1 MKHLNN
7 CSYIINKKIEVEN
20 MPDTVAE
27 DKRNE
32 KEFELEGLNCSNCA
46 LKIEDQVKK
55 IEGMEKVELNFATST
70 LKVAAEESRLQKI
83 KEELQQI
90 SDRIEPGV
98 KVKDKGKSK
107 NQKVEAESSLRSY
120 LWQKRNI
127 FIGTL
132 FFILALSFAHLDTFT
147 ETIFSSVALPAYI
160 AAYFLIGYPV
170 LKAALLNIGRG
181 QIFDENFLMVIATLG
196 AFGIQ
201 EYPEAVAVMLF
212 YMIGELF
219 QERAVNNSRRSIKDL
234 MDIQAEYANLIKDDE
249 IIKVGPDRLKIGDLI
264 AVKAGEKIPVDGEIV
279 SGETALETSAL
290 TGESLPKDVAEG
302 DQVLSG
308 MINLNKLITVKVTKE
323 YKDSTVKKI
332 LELVENASSK
342 KAPTEQFISKFAR
355 YYTPFVVLTAVLVA
369 TLPPLFTGAAF
380 SQWFYRALIFL
391 VVSCPCALVVSIPL
405 GFFGGIGLASK
416 NGILVKGGN
425 YLEALN
431 ELDTIV
437 FDKTGTLTKGDFKVT
452 EVNIHSQYN
461 REEILKIAAEVEQFS
476 NHPIAKSIVEAA
488 ADYKIH
494 SADTDYQE
502 ISGAGIK
509 AILNNNQ
516 ILAGN
521 ERLMQKNKI
530 DYKKAKSTGTV
541 VYLAQNGK
549 FLASIIISDQLKEDA
564 VTAVSSL
571 KDLGIKNLTM
581 LTGDNNLSAAEVASK
596 LGLDNYYAELLPDQK
611 VEKVEEL
618 LQISKKLAFVG
629 DGINDAPVLA
639 RSDLGIAMGGLG
651 SDAAIEAADV
661 VLMTDEPSKIVTA
674 LKIAAKTKTL
684 VWQNIILALSIKAVV
699 MILSIFGMAS
709 MWAAVFADV
718 GVALMA
724 VFNVMRILKRDNI

>member
-1 MKHLNN
+1 MQN
-7 CSYIINKKIEVEN
+7 
-20 MPDTVAE
+20 TAE
-27 DKRNE
+27 TDKQKNQ

-55 IEGMEKVELNFATST
+55 LEGMEDVELNFATST

-83 KEELQQI
+83 QKELQQI

-98 KVKDKGKSK
+98 KVKDKGAAKSK
-107 NQKVEAESSLRSY
+107 KNKEQSSLKAY

-127 FIGTL
+127 FIGAL
-132 FFILALSFAHLDTFT
+132 FFIFALSFAHLN
-147 ETIFSSVALPAYI
+147 IFADSFFSNLALASYI
-160 AAYFLIGYPV
+160 TAYFLIGYPV
-170 LKAALLNIGRG
+170 LKAAVLNIGRG
-181 QIFDENFLMVIATLG
+181 QIFDENFLMVIATIG

-212 YMIGELF
+212 YMVGELF
-219 QERAVNNSRRSIKDL
+219 QERAVNNSRSSIKDL
-234 MDIQAEYANLIKDDE
+234 MDIQAEYANLIKDDQ
-249 IIKVGPDRLKIGDLI
+249 IIRVDPEKLEVGSLI
-264 AVKAGEKIPVDGEIV
+264 AVKAGEKIPVDGKIV

-290 TGESLPKDVAEG
+290 TGESLPKDAAEG

-308 MINLNKLITVKVTKE
+308 MINLNKLITVEVTKE

-355 YYTPFVVLTAVLVA
+355 YYTPFVVLTAALVA
-369 TLPPLFTGAAF
+369 VIPPLFTGAAF
-380 SQWFYRALIFL
+380 SQWFYRSLIFL

-431 ELDTIV
+431 ELDSII
-437 FDKTGTLTKGDFKVT
+437 FDKTGTLTEGNFKVT
-452 EVNIHSQYN
+452 DVKIYSDHS
-461 REEILKIAAEVEQFS
+461 REEILAAAAEVEQFS
-476 NHPIAKSIVEAA
+476 NHPIAQSIVEAA
-488 ADYKIH
+488 PDYKKH
-494 SADTDYQE
+494 SAASDYQE

-509 AILNNNQ
+509 AVLDNNQ

-521 ERLMQKNKI
+521 ERLMQKNNI
-530 DYKKAKSTGTV
+530 DFQKNESAGTAI
-541 VYLAQNGK
+541 YLAQNGK
-549 FLASIIISDQLKEDA
+549 FLASIIISDQLKEDS
-564 VTAVSSL
+564 VTAVSEL
-571 KDLGIKNLTM
+571 KKLGIKNLAM
-581 LTGDNNLSAAEVASK
+581 LTGDNQSAAAEIASR

-618 LQISKKLAFVG
+618 LQTSKKLAFVG

-674 LKIAAKTKTL
+674 LNIASETKKL
-684 VWQNIILALSIKAVV
+684 VWQNIIMALSIKAAV
-699 MILSIFGMAS
+699 MILSIFGFAS

-724 VFNVMRILKRDNI
+724 VFNVMRILKTKDI

>member
-1 MKHLNN
+1 MQKTEEKSKN
-7 CSYIINKKIEVEN
+7 S
-20 MPDTVAE
+20 
-27 DKRNE
+27 E

-46 LKIEDQVKK
+46 LKIEDQVKNL
-55 IEGMEKVELNFATST
+55 EGMEDVELNFATST

-83 KEELQQI
+83 REELQQI

-98 KVKDKGKSK
+98 KVKDKGEN
-107 NQKVEAESSLRSY
+107 NQSTAEDSSNLKAY
-120 LWQKRNI
+120 LWQKKNI

-132 FFILALSFAHLDTFT
+132 FFIFALSFSHLNIFT
-147 ETIFSSVALPAYI
+147 GTIYKSLALPAYI
-160 AAYFLIGYPV
+160 TAYFLIGYPV
-170 LKAALLNIGRG
+170 LKAAVLNIGRG

-196 AFGIQ
+196 AFGIR

-212 YMIGELF
+212 YMVGDLF

-234 MDIQAEYANLIKDDE
+234 MDIQAEYANLVKDEE
-249 IIKVGPDRLKIGDLI
+249 IIKVEPEKLKIGDLI

-290 TGESLPKDVAEG
+290 TGESMPKDVAEG

-355 YYTPFVVLTAVLVA
+355 YYTPFVVLTAFLVA

-380 SQWFYRALIFL
+380 SQWFYRSLIFL

-431 ELDTIV
+431 ELDSIV
-437 FDKTGTLTKGDFKVT
+437 FDKTGTLTEGDFKVT
-452 EVNIHSQYN
+452 EVQIFSDHS
-461 REEILKIAAEVEQFS
+461 RDEILKIAAEVEQFS
-476 NHPIAKSIVEAA
+476 NHPIAQSIVEAA
-488 ADYKIH
+488 ADYTKY
-494 SADTDYQE
+494 SAAAEYQE

-509 AILNNNQ
+509 ARLNNNQ

-521 ERLMQKNKI
+521 ERLMQKNNI
-530 DYKKAKSTGTV
+530 DYLKAESTGTV
-541 VYLAQNGK
+541 VYLAQNGE
-549 FLASIIISDQLKEDA
+549 FLASIIIADRPKEDA
-564 VTAVSSL
+564 KGAISRL
-571 KDLGIKNLTM
+571 KELGINNLSM
-581 LTGDNNLSAAEVASK
+581 LTGDNSQTAAEVASN

-618 LQISKKLAFVG
+618 LKSSKKLAFVG

-674 LKIAAKTKTL
+674 LKIAAKTKKL
-684 VWQNIILALSIKAVV
+684 VWQNIVMALSIKAAV
-699 MILSIFGMAS
+699 MILSIFGLAS

-724 VFNVMRILKRDNI
+724 VFNVMRILKTEKI

>member
-1 MKHLNN
+1 MQQTADK
-7 CSYIINKKIEVEN
+7 NKKS
-20 MPDTVAE
+20 
-27 DKRNE
+27 E

-46 LKIEDQVKK
+46 LKIEDQIKNL
-55 IEGMEKVELNFATST
+55 EGMEDVELNFATST
-70 LKVAAEESRLQKI
+70 LKVAAEESRLEKI
-83 KEELQQI
+83 REELQQI

-98 KVKDKGKSK
+98 KVKNKGEDRDQVNSG
-107 NQKVEAESSLRSY
+107 SSLKEY
-120 LWQKRNI
+120 LWQKKNI
-127 FIGTL
+127 FIGSI
-132 FFILALSFAHLDTFT
+132 FFIAALSFAHLNLFAG
-147 ETIFSSVALPAYI
+147 TIFNSLALPAYI
-160 AAYFLIGYPV
+160 TAYFLIGYPV
-170 LKAALLNIGRG
+170 LKSAVLNIGQG
-181 QIFDENFLMVIATLG
+181 QIFDENFLMVIATIG
-196 AFGIQ
+196 AFGIR

-212 YMIGELF
+212 YMVGELF

-234 MDIQAEYANLIKDDE
+234 MDIQPEYANLIKDDE
-249 IIKVGPDRLKIGDLI
+249 IIKVEPESLSVGNLI
-264 AVKAGEKIPVDGEIV
+264 AVKPGEKIPVDGEIV

-290 TGESLPKDVAEG
+290 TGESLPKDAAEG

-355 YYTPFVVLTAVLVA
+355 YYT
-369 TLPPLFTGAAF
+369 
-380 SQWFYRALIFL
+380 
-391 VVSCPCALVVSIPL
+391 SCPCALVVSIPL

-437 FDKTGTLTKGDFKVT
+437 FDKTGTLTEGDFKVT
-452 EVNIHSQYN
+452 EVNIYSQHSRDQ
-461 REEILKIAAEVEQFS
+461 ILKLAAEVEQFS

-488 ADYKIH
+488 SDFKKH
-494 SADTDYQE
+494 SAAADYQE

-509 AILNNNQ
+509 AELNNNL

-521 ERLMQKNKI
+521 ERLMQKNNI
-530 DYKKAKSTGTV
+530 EFKKAESSGTA
-541 VYLAQNGK
+541 VYLAQNGQ
-549 FLASIIISDQLKEDA
+549 FLASIIISDQLKPDSES
-564 VTAVSSL
+564 AVSGL
-571 KDLGIKNLTM
+571 KKLGIKNLAM
-581 LTGDNNLSAAEVASK
+581 LTGDNQLAAADIAAS

-618 LQISKKLAFVG
+618 LQSSKKLAFVG

-661 VLMTDEPSKIVTA
+661 VLMTDEPAKIVSA
-674 LKIAAKTKTL
+674 LKIAAKTKKL
-684 VWQNIILALSIKAVV
+684 VWQNIIMALSIKAAV
-699 MILSIFGMAS
+699 MILSIFGLAS

-724 VFNVMRILKRDNI
+724 VFNVMRILKTEEI

>member
-1 MKHLNN
+1 MQNTVEM
-7 CSYIINKKIEVEN
+7 NK
-20 MPDTVAE
+20 
-27 DKRNE
+27 DKNE

-46 LKIEDQVKK
+46 MKIEDQVKK
-55 IEGMEKVELNFATST
+55 LDGMDKVELNFATST
-70 LKVAAEESRLQKI
+70 LKVAAADARLEKI
-83 KEELQQI
+83 QEELQKI

-98 KVKDKGKSK
+98 KVRDKSEPKT
-107 NQKVEAESSLRSY
+107 EAQAEESSLKSY
-120 LWQKRNI
+120 LWEKKNI
-127 FIGTL
+127 FIGIL
-132 FFILALSFAHLDTFT
+132 FFIFALSFSHLNILSSTF
-147 ETIFSSVALPAYI
+147 FGSLALPAYI
-160 AAYFLIGYPV
+160 TAYLLIGYPI
-170 LKAALLNIGRG
+170 LKAAVFNIGQG
-181 QIFDENFLMVIATLG
+181 QIFDENFLMVIATIG

-212 YMIGELF
+212 YMVGELF

-234 MDIQAEYANLIKDDE
+234 MDIKAEFANLIKDEE
-249 IIKVGPDRLKIGDLI
+249 ILEVKPENLNIGDLI
-264 AVKAGEKIPVDGEIV
+264 AVKAGEKIPIDGEVV

-290 TGESLPKDVAEG
+290 TGESIPKDVREG

-308 MINLNKLITVKVTKE
+308 MINLNKLITVRVTKE

-355 YYTPFVVLTAVLVA
+355 YYTPFVVFTALLVA
-369 TLPPLFTGAAF
+369 VLPPLLTGASF
-380 SQWFYRALIFL
+380 NQWFYRSLIFL

-437 FDKTGTLTKGDFKVT
+437 FDKTGTITEGDFKVT
-452 EVNIHSQYN
+452 EVNIESDHSRQ
-461 REEILKIAAEVEQFS
+461 EILKIAAEVEQFS
-476 NHPIAKSIVEAA
+476 NHPIAQSIAAA
-488 ADYKIH
+488 ADDYQKH
-494 SADTDYQE
+494 SADSDYQE
-502 ISGAGIK
+502 VSGAGIE
-509 AILNNNQ
+509 AVLDNNR

-521 ERLMQKNKI
+521 ERLMQKNNI
-530 DYKKAKSTGTV
+530 NFKKVKSTGTA
-541 VYLAQNGK
+541 VYLAKNGE
-549 FLASIIISDQLKEDA
+549 FLASIVISDQIKTDA
-564 VTAVSSL
+564 KSAFAELRT
-571 KDLGIKNLTM
+571 LGISNLTM
-581 LTGDNNLSAAEVASK
+581 LTGDNKATAAEVASK
-596 LGLDNYYAELLPDQK
+596 LGLDNFYAELLPDQK
-611 VEKVEEL
+611 VAKIEEL
-618 LQISKKLAFVG
+618 LKKSKKLAFVG

-674 LKIAAKTKTL
+674 LNIAAKTKQL
-684 VWQNIILALSIKAVV
+684 VWQNIVMALSIKAAV
-699 MILSIFGMAS
+699 MILSIFGLAS

-724 VFNVMRILKRDNI
+724 VFNVMRILKTKDI

>member
-1 MKHLNN
+1 M
-7 CSYIINKKIEVEN
+7 
-20 MPDTVAE
+20 E
-27 DKRNE
+27 D
-32 KEFELEGLNCSNCA
+32 
-46 LKIEDQVKK
+46 
-55 IEGMEKVELNFATST
+55 VELNFATST
-70 LKVAAEESRLQKI
+70 LKVAAEESRLEKI
-83 KEELQQI
+83 REELQQI

-98 KVKDKGKSK
+98 KVKNKGEDRDQVNSG
-107 NQKVEAESSLRSY
+107 SSLKEY
-120 LWQKRNI
+120 LWQKKNI
-127 FIGTL
+127 FIGSI
-132 FFILALSFAHLDTFT
+132 FFIAALSFAHLNLFAG
-147 ETIFSSVALPAYI
+147 TIFNSLALPAYI
-160 AAYFLIGYPV
+160 TAYFLIGYPV
-170 LKAALLNIGRG
+170 LKSAVLNIGQG
-181 QIFDENFLMVIATLG
+181 QIFDENFLMVIATIG
-196 AFGIQ
+196 AFGIR

-212 YMIGELF
+212 YMVGELF

-234 MDIQAEYANLIKDDE
+234 MDIQPEYANLIKDDE
-249 IIKVGPDRLKIGDLI
+249 IIKVEPESLSVGNLI
-264 AVKAGEKIPVDGEIV
+264 AVKPGEKIPVDGEIV

-290 TGESLPKDVAEG
+290 TGESLPKDAAEG

-355 YYTPFVVLTAVLVA
+355 YYTPFVVLTAALVA
-369 TLPPLFTGAAF
+369 VLPPLFTGAAF

-437 FDKTGTLTKGDFKVT
+437 FDKTGTLTEGDFKVT
-452 EVNIHSQYN
+452 EVNIYSQHSRDQ
-461 REEILKIAAEVEQFS
+461 ILKLAAEVEQFS

-488 ADYKIH
+488 SDFKKH
-494 SADTDYQE
+494 SAAADYQE

-509 AILNNNQ
+509 AELNNNL

-521 ERLMQKNKI
+521 ERLMQKNNI
-530 DYKKAKSTGTV
+530 EFKKAESSGTA
-541 VYLAQNGK
+541 VYLAQNGQ
-549 FLASIIISDQLKEDA
+549 FLASIIISDQLKPDSES
-564 VTAVSSL
+564 AVSGL
-571 KDLGIKNLTM
+571 KKLGIKNLAM
-581 LTGDNNLSAAEVASK
+581 LTGDNQLAAADIAAS

-618 LQISKKLAFVG
+618 LQSSKKLAFVG

-661 VLMTDEPSKIVTA
+661 VLMTDEPAKIVSA
-674 LKIAAKTKTL
+674 LKIAAKTKKL
-684 VWQNIILALSIKAVV
+684 VWQNIIMALSIKAAV
-699 MILSIFGMAS
+699 MILSIFGLAS

-724 VFNVMRILKRDNI
+724 VFNVMRILKTEEI

>member
-1 MKHLNN
+1 MQQTADK
-7 CSYIINKKIEVEN
+7 NKKS
-20 MPDTVAE
+20 
-27 DKRNE
+27 E

-46 LKIEDQVKK
+46 LKIEDQIKNL
-55 IEGMEKVELNFATST
+55 EGMEDVELNFATST
-70 LKVAAEESRLQKI
+70 LKVAAEESRLEKI
-83 KEELQQI
+83 REELQQI

-98 KVKDKGKSK
+98 KVKNKGEDRDQVNSG
-107 NQKVEAESSLRSY
+107 SSLKEY
-120 LWQKRNI
+120 LWQKKNI
-127 FIGTL
+127 FIGSI
-132 FFILALSFAHLDTFT
+132 FFIAALSFAHLNLFAG
-147 ETIFSSVALPAYI
+147 TIFNSLALPAYI
-160 AAYFLIGYPV
+160 TAYFLIGYPV
-170 LKAALLNIGRG
+170 LKSAVLNIGQG
-181 QIFDENFLMVIATLG
+181 QIFDENFLMVIATIG
-196 AFGIQ
+196 AFGIR

-212 YMIGELF
+212 YMVGELF

-234 MDIQAEYANLIKDDE
+234 MDIQPEYANLIKDDE
-249 IIKVGPDRLKIGDLI
+249 IIKVEPESLSVGNLI
-264 AVKAGEKIPVDGEIV
+264 AVKPGEKIPVDGEIV

-290 TGESLPKDVAEG
+290 TGESLPKDAAEG

-355 YYTPFVVLTAVLVA
+355 YYTPFVVLTAALVA
-369 TLPPLFTGAAF
+369 VLPPLFTGAAF

-437 FDKTGTLTKGDFKVT
+437 FDKTGTLTEGDFKVT
-452 EVNIHSQYN
+452 EVNIYSQHSRDQ
-461 REEILKIAAEVEQFS
+461 ILKLAAEVEQFS

-488 ADYKIH
+488 SDFKKH
-494 SADTDYQE
+494 SAAADYQE

-509 AILNNNQ
+509 AELNNNL

-521 ERLMQKNKI
+521 ERLMQKNNI
-530 DYKKAKSTGTV
+530 EFKKAESSGTA
-541 VYLAQNGK
+541 VYLAQNGQ
-549 FLASIIISDQLKEDA
+549 FLASIIISDQLKQDSES
-564 VTAVSSL
+564 AVSGL
-571 KDLGIKNLTM
+571 KKLGIKNLAM
-581 LTGDNNLSAAEVASK
+581 LTGDNQLAAADIAAS

-618 LQISKKLAFVG
+618 LQSSKKLAFVG

-661 VLMTDEPSKIVTA
+661 VLMTDEPAKIVSA
-674 LKIAAKTKTL
+674 LKIAAKTKKL
-684 VWQNIILALSIKAVV
+684 VWQNIIMALSIKAAV
-699 MILSIFGMAS
+699 MILSIFGLAS

-724 VFNVMRILKRDNI
+724 VFNVMRILKTEEI

>member
-1 MKHLNN
+1 MQNT
-7 CSYIINKKIEVEN
+7 IEKKQ
-20 MPDTVAE
+20 
-27 DKRNE
+27 KNE
-32 KEFELEGLNCSNCA
+32 KKFELEGLSCSNCA

-55 IEGMEKVELNFATST
+55 LEGMENVELNFATST
-70 LKVAAEESRLQKI
+70 LKVAAEESRLDKI
-83 KEELQQI
+83 KEELQKI
-90 SDRIEPGV
+90 SDQIEPGV
-98 KVKDKGKSK
+98 KVKDKGE
-107 NQKVEAESSLRSY
+107 NQKNINQDKSSLNAY
-120 LWQKRNI
+120 LWEKKNI

-132 FFILALSFAHLDTFT
+132 FFVFALSFSHLNV
-147 ETIFSSVALPAYI
+147 FSNTVFNILALPAYI
-160 AAYFLIGYPV
+160 TAYFLIGYPV
-170 LKAALLNIGRG
+170 LKSAFLNIGRG
-181 QIFDENFLMVIATLG
+181 QIFDENFLMVTATIG
-196 AFGIQ
+196 AFGIR

-212 YMIGELF
+212 YMVGELF

-234 MDIQAEYANLIKDDE
+234 MDIQAEYANLVKDEE
-249 IIKVGPDRLKIGDLI
+249 IIKVDPDQLKVDDLI
-264 AVKAGEKIPVDGEIV
+264 AVKAGEKIPVDGQIV

-290 TGESLPKDVAEG
+290 TGESLPKDVTEG

-323 YKDSTVKKI
+323 YKNSTVKKI

-342 KAPTEQFISKFAR
+342 KAPTEQFITKFAR
-355 YYTPFVVLTAVLVA
+355 YYTPFVVLTAALVA
-369 TLPPLFTGAAF
+369 VLPPLFTGAAF
-380 SQWFYRALIFL
+380 NPWFYRALVFL

-431 ELDTIV
+431 ELDSII
-437 FDKTGTLTKGDFKVT
+437 FDKTGTLTEGDFKVT
-452 EVNIHSQYN
+452 EVNIYSDHS
-461 REEILKIAAEVEQFS
+461 REEILNIAAEAEQFS
-476 NHPIAKSIVEAA
+476 NHPIAQSIVEAA
-488 ADYKIH
+488 GDYKKH
-494 SADTDYQE
+494 SADSDYQE

-509 AILNNNQ
+509 SVFGNNK

-521 ERLMQKNKI
+521 ERLMQKNNI
-530 DYKKAKSTGTV
+530 EFQKAESTGTAI
-541 VYLAQNGK
+541 YLAQNGQ
-549 FLASIIISDQLKEDA
+549 FLASIIISDQLKKDA
-564 VTAVSSL
+564 VDTISSL
-571 KDLGIKNLTM
+571 KNLGIKNLAM
-581 LTGDNNLSAAEVASK
+581 LTGDNNLTAAEVASK

-618 LQISKKLAFVG
+618 LSNSKKLAFVG

-651 SDAAIEAADV
+651 SDAAVETADV

-674 LKIAAKTKTL
+674 LNIAAKTKRL
-684 VWQNIILALSIKAVV
+684 VWQNIIMALSIKAIV
-699 MILSIFGMAS
+699 MISSIFGMAS

-724 VFNVMRILKRDNI
+724 VFNVMRILKTDNI

>member
-1 MKHLNN
+1 MQQTADK
-7 CSYIINKKIEVEN
+7 NKKS
-20 MPDTVAE
+20 
-27 DKRNE
+27 E

-46 LKIEDQVKK
+46 LKIEDQIKNL
-55 IEGMEKVELNFATST
+55 EGMEDVELNFATST
-70 LKVAAEESRLQKI
+70 LKVAAEESRLEKI
-83 KEELQQI
+83 REELQQI

-98 KVKDKGKSK
+98 KVKNKGEDRDQVNSG
-107 NQKVEAESSLRSY
+107 SSLKEY
-120 LWQKRNI
+120 LWQKKNI
-127 FIGTL
+127 FIGSI
-132 FFILALSFAHLDTFT
+132 FFIAALSFAHLNLFAG
-147 ETIFSSVALPAYI
+147 TIFNSLALPAYI
-160 AAYFLIGYPV
+160 TAYFLIGYPV
-170 LKAALLNIGRG
+170 LKSAVLNIGQG
-181 QIFDENFLMVIATLG
+181 QIFDENFLMVIATIG
-196 AFGIQ
+196 AFGIR

-212 YMIGELF
+212 YMVGELF

-234 MDIQAEYANLIKDDE
+234 MDIQPEYANLIKDDE
-249 IIKVGPDRLKIGDLI
+249 IIKVEPESLSVGNLI
-264 AVKAGEKIPVDGEIV
+264 AVKPGEKIPVDGEIV

-290 TGESLPKDVAEG
+290 TGESLPKDAAEG

-355 YYTPFVVLTAVLVA
+355 YYTPFVVLTAALVA
-369 TLPPLFTGAAF
+369 VLPPLFTGAAF

-437 FDKTGTLTKGDFKVT
+437 FDKTGTLTEGDFKVT
-452 EVNIHSQYN
+452 EVNIYSQHSRDQ
-461 REEILKIAAEVEQFS
+461 ILKLAAEVEQFS

-488 ADYKIH
+488 SDFKKH
-494 SADTDYQE
+494 SAAADYQE

-509 AILNNNQ
+509 AELNNNL

-521 ERLMQKNKI
+521 ERLMQKNNI
-530 DYKKAKSTGTV
+530 EFKKAESSGTA
-541 VYLAQNGK
+541 VYLAQNGQ
-549 FLASIIISDQLKEDA
+549 FLASIIISDQLKPDSEF
-564 VTAVSSL
+564 AVSGL
-571 KDLGIKNLTM
+571 KKLGIKNLAM
-581 LTGDNNLSAAEVASK
+581 LTGDNQLAAADISAS

-618 LQISKKLAFVG
+618 LQSSKKLAFVG

-661 VLMTDEPSKIVTA
+661 VLMTDEPAKIVSA
-674 LKIAAKTKTL
+674 LKIAAKTKKL
-684 VWQNIILALSIKAVV
+684 VWQNIIMALSIKAAV
-699 MILSIFGMAS
+699 MILSIFGLAS

-724 VFNVMRILKRDNI
+724 VFNVMRILKTEEI

>member
-1 MKHLNN
+1 MQETAEK
-7 CSYIINKKIEVEN
+7 NKEK
-20 MPDTVAE
+20 
-27 DKRNE
+27 NE

-46 LKIEDQVKK
+46 VKIEDQVKK
-55 IEGMEKVELNFATST
+55 LEGMENVELNFATST
-70 LKVAAEESRLQKI
+70 LKVAAEESRLEKI
-83 KEELQQI
+83 KAELQQI
-90 SDRIEPGV
+90 SERIEPGV
-98 KVKDKGKSK
+98 KVRDKGKKK
-107 NQKVEAESSLRSY
+107 NKESEGSSSLKNY
-120 LWQKRNI
+120 LWQKKNI

-132 FFILALSFAHLDTFT
+132 FFIFALSFSHLNIFANSIFT
-147 ETIFSSVALPAYI
+147 TLSLPAYI

-170 LKAALLNIGRG
+170 LKSAVLNIGRG

-196 AFGIQ
+196 AFGIR

-212 YMIGELF
+212 YMVGELF

-234 MDIQAEYANLIKDDE
+234 MDIQAEYANLIKDQE
-249 IIKVGPDRLKIGDLI
+249 IIKVDPEKLKIGDLI
-264 AVKAGEKIPVDGEIV
+264 AVKAGEKIPVDGEIA

-290 TGESLPKDVAEG
+290 TGESMPKDAAEG

-342 KAPTEQFISKFAR
+342 KAPTEQFISKFAH
-355 YYTPFVVLTAVLVA
+355 YYTPFVVLTATLVA
-369 TLPPLFTGAAF
+369 VLPPLFTGAAF

-431 ELDTIV
+431 ELDTII
-437 FDKTGTLTKGDFKVT
+437 FDKTGTLTEGNFKVT
-452 EVNIHSQYN
+452 EVNIKGSHS
-461 REEILKIAAEVEQFS
+461 REEILKIAAEAEQFS
-476 NHPIAKSIVEAA
+476 NHPIAQSIVEAA
-488 ADYKIH
+488 ADYKTH
-494 SADTDYQE
+494 PADSDYQE

-509 AILNNNQ
+509 AVLDNQ
-516 ILAGN
+516 EILAGN
-521 ERLMQKNKI
+521 ERLMQKNNIDFQKI
-530 DYKKAKSTGTV
+530 ESTGTAI
-541 VYLAQNGK
+541 YLARNGE
-549 FLASIIISDQLKEDA
+549 FLASIIISDQLKNDA
-564 VTAVSSL
+564 AAAVSRL
-571 KDLGIKNLTM
+571 KELGIKNLAM
-581 LTGDNNLSAAEVASK
+581 LTGDNNSTAAEVASK
-596 LGLDNYYAELLPDQK
+596 LGLDNFYAELLPDQK

-618 LQISKKLAFVG
+618 LSTSKKLAFVG

-674 LKIAAKTKTL
+674 LNIAAKTKKL
-684 VWQNIILALSIKAVV
+684 VWQNIFLALSIKAAV
-699 MILSIFGMAS
+699 MVLSIFGMAS

-724 VFNVMRILKRDNI
+724 VFNVMRILKTEDI

>member
-1 MKHLNN
+1 MQDTVE
-7 CSYIINKKIEVEN
+7 SKIE
-20 MPDTVAE
+20 
-27 DKRNE
+27 KNE

-46 LKIEDQVKK
+46 VKIEDQIKK
-55 IEGMEKVELNFATST
+55 LDGMEKVELNFATST
-70 LKVAAEESRLQKI
+70 LKVAAEESRLEKI
-83 KEELQQI
+83 QEELQKI

-98 KVKDKGKSK
+98 RVRDKSEPKTETLSDTD
-107 NQKVEAESSLRSY
+107 SLKSY
-120 LWQKRNI
+120 LWGKKNI

-132 FFILALSFAHLDTFT
+132 FFIAALSFSHLNSFENTV
-147 ETIFSSVALPAYI
+147 FSSLALPAYI
-160 AAYFLIGYPV
+160 TAYFLIGYPV
-170 LKAALLNIGRG
+170 LKSAVFNIGDG
-181 QIFDENFLMVIATLG
+181 QIFDENFLMVIATIG

-212 YMIGELF
+212 YMVGELF

-234 MDIQAEYANLIKDDE
+234 MDIKAESANLIKDE
-249 IIKVGPDRLKIGDLI
+249 KIIEVKPEELNVGDLI
-264 AVKAGEKIPVDGEIV
+264 AVKAGEKIPVDGEVV

-290 TGESLPKDVAEG
+290 TGESLPKDVGEG

-308 MINLNKLITVKVTKE
+308 MINLNKLITVRVTKK
-323 YKDSTVKKI
+323 YNDSTVKKI

-369 TLPPLFTGAAF
+369 VLPPLFTGAAF
-380 SQWFYRALIFL
+380 SQWFYRSLIFL

-437 FDKTGTLTKGDFKVT
+437 FDKTGTITEGDFKVT
-452 EVNIHSQYN
+452 EVNIESDHSRQ
-461 REEILKIAAEVEQFS
+461 EILEMAAEVEQFS
-476 NHPIAKSIVEAA
+476 NHPIAQSIVAA
-488 ADYKIH
+488 ADSYQKH
-494 SADTDYQE
+494 STESDYEE

-509 AILNNNQ
+509 AVLDNNQ

-521 ERLMQKNKI
+521 ERLMQKNNINFQKV
-530 DYKKAKSTGTV
+530 KSTGTA
-541 VYLAQNGK
+541 VYLAKNGE
-549 FLASIIISDQLKEDA
+549 FLASIVISDQLKNDA
-564 VTAVSSL
+564 ESAFAAL
-571 KDLGIKNLTM
+571 KEFGINNLAM
-581 LTGDNNLSAAEVASK
+581 LTGDNKETAAEVAAK
-596 LGLDNYYAELLPDQK
+596 LGLDNFYAELLPDQK
-611 VEKVEEL
+611 VAKVEEL
-618 LQISKKLAFVG
+618 LNSSKKLAFVG

-674 LKIAAKTKTL
+674 LNIAARTKRL
-684 VWQNIILALSIKAVV
+684 VWQNIIMALSIKAAV
-699 MILSIFGMAS
+699 MILSIFGLAS

-724 VFNVMRILKRDNI
+724 VFNVMRILRTKDI

>member
-1 MKHLNN
+1 MQKTA
-7 CSYIINKKIEVEN
+7 K
-20 MPDTVAE
+20 T
-27 DKRNE
+27 DKQKNE

-55 IEGMEKVELNFATST
+55 LDGMENVELNFATST
-70 LKVAAEESRLQKI
+70 LKVAAEESRMAQI

-98 KVKDKGKSK
+98 KVKDKGTGGAESS
-107 NQKVEAESSLRSY
+107 EAESSLKSY

-127 FIGTL
+127 FLGTL
-132 FFILALSFAHLDTFT
+132 FFIFALSFAHLN
-147 ETIFSSVALPAYI
+147 IFSNTVFNNLALASYI

-170 LKAALLNIGRG
+170 LKAAVLNIGRG
-181 QIFDENFLMVIATLG
+181 QIFDENFLMVIATIG
-196 AFGIQ
+196 AFGIR

-212 YMIGELF
+212 YMVGELF

-234 MDIQAEYANLIKDDE
+234 MDIQAEYANLIKDDQ
-249 IIKVGPDRLKIGDLI
+249 IIKVEPEQLKVEDLI
-264 AVKAGEKIPVDGEIV
+264 AVKAGEKIPVDGKVV

-302 DQVLSG
+302 DSVLSG
-308 MINLNKLITVKVTKE
+308 MINLNKLITVRVKKE

-342 KAPTEQFISKFAR
+342 KAPTEQFITKFAR

-369 TLPPLFTGAAF
+369 VLPPLFTGAAF
-380 SQWFYRALIFL
+380 SQWFYRSLIFL

-431 ELDTIV
+431 ELDSII
-437 FDKTGTLTKGDFKVT
+437 FDKTGTLTEGNFRVT
-452 EVNIHSQYN
+452 EINIFSEHS
-461 REEILKIAAEVEQFS
+461 REEILNIAAEVEQFS
-476 NHPIAKSIVEAA
+476 NHPIAQSIVEAA
-488 ADYKIH
+488 ADYKKH
-494 SADTDYQE
+494 SAASDYQE

-509 AILNNNQ
+509 ALLDNNQ

-521 ERLMQKNKI
+521 ERLMQKNNI
-530 DYKKAKSTGTV
+530 DFQKTKSTGTA
-541 VYLAQNGK
+541 VYLAKNGE
-549 FLASIIISDQLKEDA
+549 FLASIIISDQLKGDSEA
-564 VTAVSSL
+564 AVSKL
-571 KDLGIKNLTM
+571 KELGIKNLAM
-581 LTGDNNLSAAEVASK
+581 LTGDNNSAAADIASR
-596 LGLDNYYAELLPDQK
+596 LGLDNFYAELLPDQK

-618 LQISKKLAFVG
+618 LQNSKKLAFVG

-674 LKIAAKTKTL
+674 LNIAAKTKNL
-684 VWQNIILALSIKAVV
+684 VWQNIIMALSIKAAV

-724 VFNVMRILKRDNI
+724 VFNVMRILKTKDI

>member
-1 MKHLNN
+1 MQQTADK
-7 CSYIINKKIEVEN
+7 NKKS
-20 MPDTVAE
+20 
-27 DKRNE
+27 E

-46 LKIEDQVKK
+46 LKIEDQIKNL
-55 IEGMEKVELNFATST
+55 EGMEKVELNFATST
-70 LKVAAEESRLQKI
+70 LKVAAEESRLEKI
-83 KEELQQI
+83 REELQQI

-98 KVKDKGKSK
+98 KVKNKGEDRDRVNSG
-107 NQKVEAESSLRSY
+107 SSLKEY
-120 LWQKRNI
+120 LWQKKNI
-127 FIGTL
+127 FIGSI
-132 FFILALSFAHLDTFT
+132 FFIFALSFAHLNLFAG
-147 ETIFSSVALPAYI
+147 TIFNSLALPAYI
-160 AAYFLIGYPV
+160 TAYFLIGYPV
-170 LKAALLNIGRG
+170 LKSAVLNIGQG
-181 QIFDENFLMVIATLG
+181 QIFDENFLMVIATIG
-196 AFGIQ
+196 AFGIR

-212 YMIGELF
+212 YMVGELF

-249 IIKVGPDRLKIGDLI
+249 IIKVEPGSLSVGNLI
-264 AVKAGEKIPVDGEIV
+264 AVKPGEKIPVDGEIV

-290 TGESLPKDVAEG
+290 TGESLPKDAAEG

-355 YYTPFVVLTAVLVA
+355 YYTPFVVLTAALVA
-369 TLPPLFTGAAF
+369 VLPPLFTGAAF

-437 FDKTGTLTKGDFKVT
+437 FDKTGTLTEGDFKVT
-452 EVNIHSQYN
+452 EVNIYSQHSRDQ
-461 REEILKIAAEVEQFS
+461 ILKLAAEVEQFS

-488 ADYKIH
+488 SDFKKH
-494 SADTDYQE
+494 SAAADYQE

-509 AILNNNQ
+509 AELNNNL

-521 ERLMQKNKI
+521 ERLMQKNNI
-530 DYKKAKSTGTV
+530 EFKKAESSGTA
-541 VYLAQNGK
+541 VYLAQNGQ
-549 FLASIIISDQLKEDA
+549 FLASIIISDQLKQDSES
-564 VTAVSSL
+564 AVSGL
-571 KDLGIKNLTM
+571 KKLGIKNLAM
-581 LTGDNNLSAAEVASK
+581 LTGDNQLAAADIAAS

-618 LQISKKLAFVG
+618 LQSSKKLAFVG

-661 VLMTDEPSKIVTA
+661 VLMTDEPAKIVSA
-674 LKIAAKTKTL
+674 LKIAAKTKKL
-684 VWQNIILALSIKAVV
+684 VWQNIIMALSIKAAV
-699 MILSIFGMAS
+699 MILSIFGLAS

-724 VFNVMRILKRDNI
+724 VFNVMRILKTEEI

>member
-1 MKHLNN
+1 M
-7 CSYIINKKIEVEN
+7 
-20 MPDTVAE
+20 
-27 DKRNE
+27 
-32 KEFELEGLNCSNCA
+32 
-46 LKIEDQVKK
+46 
-55 IEGMEKVELNFATST
+55 ELNFATST
-70 LKVAAEESRLQKI
+70 LKVAAEESRLEKI
-83 KEELQQI
+83 REELQQI

-98 KVKDKGKSK
+98 KVKNKGEDRDQVNSG
-107 NQKVEAESSLRSY
+107 SSLKEY
-120 LWQKRNI
+120 LWQKKNI
-127 FIGTL
+127 FIGSI
-132 FFILALSFAHLDTFT
+132 FFIAALSFAHLNLFAG
-147 ETIFSSVALPAYI
+147 TIFNSLALPAYI
-160 AAYFLIGYPV
+160 TAYFLIGYPV
-170 LKAALLNIGRG
+170 LKSAVLNIGQG
-181 QIFDENFLMVIATLG
+181 QIFDENFLMVIATIG
-196 AFGIQ
+196 AFGIR

-212 YMIGELF
+212 YMVGELF

-234 MDIQAEYANLIKDDE
+234 MDIQPEYANLIKDDE
-249 IIKVGPDRLKIGDLI
+249 IIKVEPESLSVGNLI
-264 AVKAGEKIPVDGEIV
+264 AVKPGEKIPVDGEIV

-290 TGESLPKDVAEG
+290 TGESLPKDAAEG

-355 YYTPFVVLTAVLVA
+355 YYTPFVVLTAALVA
-369 TLPPLFTGAAF
+369 VLPPLFTGAAF

-437 FDKTGTLTKGDFKVT
+437 FDKTGTLTEGDFKVT
-452 EVNIHSQYN
+452 EVNIYSQHSRDQ
-461 REEILKIAAEVEQFS
+461 ILKLAAEVEQFS

-488 ADYKIH
+488 SDFKKH
-494 SADTDYQE
+494 SAAADYQE

-509 AILNNNQ
+509 AELNNNL

-521 ERLMQKNKI
+521 ERLMQKNNI
-530 DYKKAKSTGTV
+530 EFKKAESSGTA
-541 VYLAQNGK
+541 VYLAQNGQ
-549 FLASIIISDQLKEDA
+549 FLASIIISDQLKPDSES
-564 VTAVSSL
+564 AVSGL
-571 KDLGIKNLTM
+571 KKLGIKNLAM
-581 LTGDNNLSAAEVASK
+581 LTGDNQLAAADIAAS

-618 LQISKKLAFVG
+618 LQSSKKLAFVG

-661 VLMTDEPSKIVTA
+661 VLMTDEPAKIVSA
-674 LKIAAKTKTL
+674 LKIAAKTKKL
-684 VWQNIILALSIKAVV
+684 VWQNIIMALSIKAAV
-699 MILSIFGMAS
+699 MILSIFGLAS

-724 VFNVMRILKRDNI
+724 VFNVMRILKTEEI

>member
-1 MKHLNN
+1 MQNT
-7 CSYIINKKIEVEN
+7 VEN
-20 MPDTVAE
+20 NN
-27 DKRNE
+27 KNE

-46 LKIEDQVKK
+46 LKIEDQIKEL
-55 IEGMEKVELNFATST
+55 EGMEDVELNFATST
-70 LKVAAEESRLQKI
+70 LKVAAEESRLEKI

-98 KVKDKGKSK
+98 KVRNKDDSSDSDRENK
-107 NQKVEAESSLRSY
+107 SSLTHY
-120 LWQKRNI
+120 LWQKKNI
-127 FIGTL
+127 FIGA
-132 FFILALSFAHLDTFT
+132 FFFVFALSFAHLNAFANTFFNSLA
-147 ETIFSSVALPAYI
+147 IPAYI

-170 LKAALLNIGRG
+170 LKSAVLNIGRG
-181 QIFDENFLMVIATLG
+181 QIFDENFLMVIATIG
-196 AFGIQ
+196 AFGIR

-212 YMIGELF
+212 YMVGDLF
-219 QERAVNNSRRSIKDL
+219 QERAVNNSRRSIRDL
-234 MDIQAEYANLIKDDE
+234 MDIQAEYANLIKDEE
-249 IIKVGPDRLKIGDLI
+249 IIKVAPNKLKVDDLI
-264 AVKAGEKIPVDGEIV
+264 AVKAGEKIPVDGKIV

-332 LELVENASSK
+332 LDLVENASSK

-355 YYTPFVVLTAVLVA
+355 YYTPFVVMTAFLVA
-369 TLPPLFTGAAF
+369 VLPPLITGAAF

-431 ELDTIV
+431 ELDSII
-437 FDKTGTLTKGDFKVT
+437 FDKTGTLTEGNFKVT
-452 EVNIHSQYN
+452 EVNIEGRHS
-461 REEILKIAAEVEQFS
+461 REEILKIAAEAEQFS

-488 ADYKIH
+488 GDYKKH
-494 SADTDYQE
+494 SADSDYQE

-509 AILNNNQ
+509 AVLDNNQ

-521 ERLMQKNKI
+521 ERLMQKNNI
-530 DYKKAKSTGTV
+530 DFQKTESTGTAI
-541 VYLAQNGK
+541 YLARNGE

-564 VTAVSSL
+564 AAAVSDL
-571 KDLGIKNLTM
+571 KELGIKNLAM
-581 LTGDNNLSAAEVASK
+581 LTGDNNSTAAEVASK

-611 VEKVEEL
+611 VEKVEQL
-618 LQISKKLAFVG
+618 LSTSKKLAFVG

-674 LKIAAKTKTL
+674 LNIAAKTKKL
-684 VWQNIILALSIKAVV
+684 VWQNIIMALSIKAAV
-699 MILSIFGMAS
+699 MVLSIFGMAS

-724 VFNVMRILKRDNI
+724 VFNVMRILKTEDI

>member
-1 MKHLNN
+1 
-7 CSYIINKKIEVEN
+7 
-20 MPDTVAE
+20 
-27 DKRNE
+27 
-32 KEFELEGLNCSNCA
+32 
-46 LKIEDQVKK
+46 
-55 IEGMEKVELNFATST
+55 
-70 LKVAAEESRLQKI
+70 
-83 KEELQQI
+83 
-90 SDRIEPGV
+90 
-98 KVKDKGKSK
+98 
-107 NQKVEAESSLRSY
+107 
-120 LWQKRNI
+120 
-127 FIGTL
+127 
-132 FFILALSFAHLDTFT
+132 
-147 ETIFSSVALPAYI
+147 
-160 AAYFLIGYPV
+160 
-170 LKAALLNIGRG
+170 
-181 QIFDENFLMVIATLG
+181 
-196 AFGIQ
+196 
-201 EYPEAVAVMLF
+201 
-212 YMIGELF
+212 
-219 QERAVNNSRRSIKDL
+219 
-234 MDIQAEYANLIKDDE
+234 
-249 IIKVGPDRLKIGDLI
+249 
-264 AVKAGEKIPVDGEIV
+264 
-279 SGETALETSAL
+279 
-290 TGESLPKDVAEG
+290 
-302 DQVLSG
+302 
-308 MINLNKLITVKVTKE
+308 
-323 YKDSTVKKI
+323 
-332 LELVENASSK
+332 
-342 KAPTEQFISKFAR
+342 
-355 YYTPFVVLTAVLVA
+355 
-369 TLPPLFTGAAF
+369 
-380 SQWFYRALIFL
+380 
-391 VVSCPCALVVSIPL
+391 
-405 GFFGGIGLASK
+405 
-416 NGILVKGGN
+416 
-425 YLEALN
+425 
-431 ELDTIV
+431 
-437 FDKTGTLTKGDFKVT
+437 
-452 EVNIHSQYN
+452 
-461 REEILKIAAEVEQFS
+461 
-476 NHPIAKSIVEAA
+476 
-488 ADYKIH
+488 
-494 SADTDYQE
+494 
-502 ISGAGIK
+502 
-509 AILNNNQ
+509 LNNNQ

>member
-1 MKHLNN
+1 MQ
-7 CSYIINKKIEVEN
+7 KIEESN
-20 MPDTVAE
+20 
-27 DKRNE
+27 NSSQ

-46 LKIEDQVKK
+46 LKIEDEVKQL
-55 IEGMEKVELNFATST
+55 EGMEEVEFNFATST
-70 LKVAAEESRLQKI
+70 LKVAAEESRLEKI
-83 KEELQQI
+83 EEELQQI

-98 KVKDKGKSK
+98 KVKNKGEKESEIKS
-107 NQKVEAESSLRSY
+107 NTSLKDY
-120 LWQKRNI
+120 LWQKKEI
-127 FIGTL
+127 FIGSI
-132 FFILALSFAHLDTFT
+132 FFVFALSFGHLNIFAG
-147 ETIFSSVALPAYI
+147 TIFNNLALPAYI
-160 AAYFLIGYPV
+160 TAYFLIGYPV
-170 LKAALLNIGRG
+170 LKTAVLNIGQG
-181 QIFDENFLMVIATLG
+181 QIFDENFLMVIATAG
-196 AFGIQ
+196 AFGIR

-212 YMIGELF
+212 YMIGDLF

-234 MDIQAEYANLIKDDE
+234 MDIQADYANLIKDEE
-249 IIKVGPDRLKIGDLI
+249 IIKVEPVSLEVGDLI
-264 AVKAGEKIPVDGEIV
+264 AVKAGEKIPVDGQVV

-290 TGESLPKDVAEG
+290 TGESLPKDVVEG

-308 MINLNKLITVKVTKE
+308 MINLNKLITVKVNKE

-355 YYTPFVVLTAVLVA
+355 YYTPFVVLTAFLVA
-369 TLPPLFTGAAF
+369 VLPPLFTGAAF
-380 SQWFYRALIFL
+380 NQWFYRSLIFL

-437 FDKTGTLTKGDFKVT
+437 FDKTGTLTEGDFKVT
-452 EVNIHSQYN
+452 EVNIYSQQS
-461 REEILKIAAEVEQFS
+461 REEILNIAAEVEQFS

-488 ADYKIH
+488 PDYKKH
-494 SADTDYQE
+494 SSAAADYQE

-509 AILNNNQ
+509 AELDNNL

-521 ERLMQKNKI
+521 KRLMQKNNIEFKEVE
-530 DYKKAKSTGTV
+530 STGTA
-541 VYLAQNGK
+541 VYLARNGE
-549 FLASIIISDQLKEDA
+549 FLASIIISDSLKEDSKK
-564 VTAVSSL
+564 AVSKL
-571 KDLGIKNLTM
+571 KDLGINNLAM
-581 LTGDNNLSAAEVASK
+581 LTGDNELTAAEVASR
-596 LGLDNYYAELLPDQK
+596 LGLDNFYAGLLPDQK
-611 VEKVEEL
+611 VARVEEL
-618 LQISKKLAFVG
+618 LQTSKKLAFVG

-661 VLMTDEPSKIVTA
+661 VLMTDEPSKIVSA
-674 LKIAAKTKTL
+674 LNIAAKTKKL
-684 VWQNIILALSIKAVV
+684 VWQNIVMALSIKAAV

-724 VFNVMRILKRDNI
+724 VFNVMRILKTEDI

>member
-1 MKHLNN
+1 MQQTADK
-7 CSYIINKKIEVEN
+7 NKKS
-20 MPDTVAE
+20 
-27 DKRNE
+27 E

-46 LKIEDQVKK
+46 LKIEDQIKNL
-55 IEGMEKVELNFATST
+55 EGMEKVELNFATST
-70 LKVAAEESRLQKI
+70 LKVAAEESRLEKI
-83 KEELQQI
+83 REELQQI

-98 KVKDKGKSK
+98 KVKNKGEDRDRVNSG
-107 NQKVEAESSLRSY
+107 SSLKEY
-120 LWQKRNI
+120 LWQKKNI
-127 FIGTL
+127 FIGSI
-132 FFILALSFAHLDTFT
+132 FFIFALSFAHLNLFAG
-147 ETIFSSVALPAYI
+147 TIFNSLALPAYI
-160 AAYFLIGYPV
+160 TAFFLIGYPV
-170 LKAALLNIGRG
+170 LKSAVLNIGQG
-181 QIFDENFLMVIATLG
+181 QIFDENFLMVIATIG
-196 AFGIQ
+196 AFGIR

-212 YMIGELF
+212 YMVGELF

-249 IIKVGPDRLKIGDLI
+249 IIKVEPGSLSVGNLI
-264 AVKAGEKIPVDGEIV
+264 AVKPGEKIPVDGEIV

-290 TGESLPKDVAEG
+290 TGESLPKDAAEG

-355 YYTPFVVLTAVLVA
+355 YYTPFVVLTAALVA
-369 TLPPLFTGAAF
+369 VLPPLFAGAAF

-437 FDKTGTLTKGDFKVT
+437 FDKTGTLTEGDFKVT
-452 EVNIHSQYN
+452 EVNIYSQHSRDQ
-461 REEILKIAAEVEQFS
+461 ILKLAAEVEQFS

-488 ADYKIH
+488 SDFKKH
-494 SADTDYQE
+494 SAAADYQE

-509 AILNNNQ
+509 AKLNNNL

-521 ERLMQKNKI
+521 ERLMQKNNI
-530 DYKKAKSTGTV
+530 EFKKAESSGTA
-541 VYLAQNGK
+541 VYLAQNGQ
-549 FLASIIISDQLKEDA
+549 FLASIIISDQLKQDSES
-564 VTAVSSL
+564 AVSGL
-571 KDLGIKNLTM
+571 KKLGIKNLAM
-581 LTGDNNLSAAEVASK
+581 LTGDNQLAAADIAAS

-618 LQISKKLAFVG
+618 LQSSKKLAFVG

-661 VLMTDEPSKIVTA
+661 VLMTDEPAKIVSA
-674 LKIAAKTKTL
+674 LKIAAKTKKL
-684 VWQNIILALSIKAVV
+684 VWQNIIMALSIKAAV
-699 MILSIFGMAS
+699 MILSIFGLAS

-724 VFNVMRILKRDNI
+724 VFNVMRILKTEEI

>member
-1 MKHLNN
+1 MQKTEEKSKN
-7 CSYIINKKIEVEN
+7 S
-20 MPDTVAE
+20 
-27 DKRNE
+27 E

-46 LKIEDQVKK
+46 LKIEDQVKNL
-55 IEGMEKVELNFATST
+55 EGMENVELNFATST

-83 KEELQQI
+83 REELQQI

-98 KVKDKGKSK
+98 KVKDKGEN
-107 NQKVEAESSLRSY
+107 NQSTAEDSSNLKAY
-120 LWQKRNI
+120 LWQKKNI

-132 FFILALSFAHLDTFT
+132 FFIFALSFSHLNIFT
-147 ETIFSSVALPAYI
+147 GTIYKSLALPAYI
-160 AAYFLIGYPV
+160 TAYFLIGYPV
-170 LKAALLNIGRG
+170 LKAAVLNIGRG

-196 AFGIQ
+196 AFGIR

-212 YMIGELF
+212 YMVGDLF

-234 MDIQAEYANLIKDDE
+234 MDIQAEYANLVKDEE
-249 IIKVGPDRLKIGDLI
+249 IIKVEPEKLKIGDLI

-290 TGESLPKDVAEG
+290 TGESMPKDVAEG

-380 SQWFYRALIFL
+380 SQWFYRSLIFL

-431 ELDTIV
+431 ELDSIV
-437 FDKTGTLTKGDFKVT
+437 FDKTGTLTEGDFKVT
-452 EVNIHSQYN
+452 EVQIFSDHS
-461 REEILKIAAEVEQFS
+461 RDEILKIAAEVEQFS
-476 NHPIAKSIVEAA
+476 NHPIAQSIVEAA
-488 ADYKIH
+488 ADYTKY
-494 SADTDYQE
+494 SAAAEYQE

-509 AILNNNQ
+509 ARLNNNQ

-521 ERLMQKNKI
+521 ERLMQKNNI
-530 DYKKAKSTGTV
+530 DYLKAESTGTV
-541 VYLAQNGK
+541 VYLAQNGE
-549 FLASIIISDQLKEDA
+549 FLASIIIADRLKEDA
-564 VTAVSSL
+564 KGAISKL
-571 KDLGIKNLTM
+571 KELGINNLSM
-581 LTGDNNLSAAEVASK
+581 LTGDNSQTAAEVASN

-618 LQISKKLAFVG
+618 LKSSKKLAFVG

-674 LKIAAKTKTL
+674 LKIAAKTKKL
-684 VWQNIILALSIKAVV
+684 VWQNIVMALSIKAAV
-699 MILSIFGMAS
+699 MILSIFGLAS

-724 VFNVMRILKRDNI
+724 VFNVMRILKTEKI

>member
-1 MKHLNN
+1 MQNTIEK
-7 CSYIINKKIEVEN
+7 NKEK
-20 MPDTVAE
+20 
-27 DKRNE
+27 NE

-55 IEGMEKVELNFATST
+55 LEGMEKVELNFATST
-70 LKVAAEESRLQKI
+70 LKVAAEDSKLEKI
-83 KEELQQI
+83 KEELQKI

-98 KVKDKGKSK
+98 KVRDKSEPKSD
-107 NQKVEAESSLRSY
+107 NQADKSSLKSY
-120 LWQKRNI
+120 LWQKKNI
-127 FIGTL
+127 FIGAL
-132 FFILALSFAHLDTFT
+132 FFAFALSFSHFNVFNN
-147 ETIFSSVALPAYI
+147 TIFNSLALPSYI

-170 LKAALLNIGRG
+170 LKAAFYNIGQG

-196 AFGIQ
+196 AFGIK

-212 YMIGELF
+212 YMVGELF

-234 MDIQAEYANLIKDDE
+234 MNIKAESANLIKDEE
-249 IIKVGPDRLKIGDLI
+249 IIEIKPEKLKIGDLI
-264 AVKAGEKIPVDGEIV
+264 AVKAGEKIPVDGEVV

-290 TGESLPKDVAEG
+290 TGEALPKDVTEG

-308 MINLNKLITVKVTKE
+308 MINLNKLITVRVTKE

-369 TLPPLFTGAAF
+369 VIPPLVTGAAF

-437 FDKTGTLTKGDFKVT
+437 FDKTGTLTEGNFKVT
-452 EVNIHSQYN
+452 KVNIYSDYSRQ
-461 REEILKIAAEVEQFS
+461 EILKIAAEVEQFS
-476 NHPIAKSIVEAA
+476 NHPIAQSIVAA
-488 ADYKIH
+488 AGNYKKH
-494 SADTDYQE
+494 SAESDYQE

-509 AILNNNQ
+509 AVLDNDQ

-521 ERLMQKNKI
+521 ERLMQNNNI
-530 DYKKAKSTGTV
+530 DFKKVKSTGTA
-541 VYLAQNGK
+541 VYLAKNGD
-549 FLASIIISDQLKEDA
+549 FLASIVISDQLKADA
-564 VTAVSSL
+564 EAAVSAL
-571 KDLGIKNLTM
+571 KEFGINNLAM
-581 LTGDNNLSAAEVASK
+581 LTGDNKETAAEVAAK
-596 LGLDNYYAELLPDQK
+596 LGLDNFYAELLPDQK
-611 VEKVEEL
+611 VAKVEEL
-618 LQISKKLAFVG
+618 LSKSKKLAFVG

-661 VLMTDEPSKIVTA
+661 VLMTDEPTKIVTA
-674 LKIAAKTKTL
+674 LNIAAKTKKL
-684 VWQNIILALSIKAVV
+684 VWQNIIMALSIKAVV

-724 VFNVMRILKRDNI
+724 VFNVMRILKTEDI

>member
-1 MKHLNN
+1 M
-7 CSYIINKKIEVEN
+7 
-20 MPDTVAE
+20 
-27 DKRNE
+27 
-32 KEFELEGLNCSNCA
+32 
-46 LKIEDQVKK
+46 
-55 IEGMEKVELNFATST
+55 ELNFATST
-70 LKVAAEESRLQKI
+70 LKVAAEESRLEKI
-83 KEELQQI
+83 REELQQI

-98 KVKDKGKSK
+98 KVKNKGEDRDRVNSG
-107 NQKVEAESSLRSY
+107 SSLKEY
-120 LWQKRNI
+120 LWQKKNI
-127 FIGTL
+127 FIGSI
-132 FFILALSFAHLDTFT
+132 FFIFALSFAHLNLFAG
-147 ETIFSSVALPAYI
+147 TIFNSLALPAYI
-160 AAYFLIGYPV
+160 TAYFLIGYPV
-170 LKAALLNIGRG
+170 LKSAVLNIGQG
-181 QIFDENFLMVIATLG
+181 QIFDENFLMVIATIG
-196 AFGIQ
+196 AFGIR

-212 YMIGELF
+212 YMVGELF

-234 MDIQAEYANLIKDDE
+234 MDIQPEYANLIKDDE
-249 IIKVGPDRLKIGDLI
+249 IIKVEPESLSVGNLI
-264 AVKAGEKIPVDGEIV
+264 AVKPGEKIPVDGEIV

-290 TGESLPKDVAEG
+290 TGESLPKDAAEG

-355 YYTPFVVLTAVLVA
+355 YYTPFVVLTAALVA
-369 TLPPLFTGAAF
+369 VLPPLFTGAAF

-437 FDKTGTLTKGDFKVT
+437 FDKTGTLTEGDFKVT
-452 EVNIHSQYN
+452 EVNIYSQHSRDQ
-461 REEILKIAAEVEQFS
+461 ILKLAAEVEQFS

-488 ADYKIH
+488 SDFKKH
-494 SADTDYQE
+494 SAAADYQE

-509 AILNNNQ
+509 AELNNNL

-521 ERLMQKNKI
+521 ERLMQKNNI
-530 DYKKAKSTGTV
+530 EFKKAESSGTA
-541 VYLAQNGK
+541 VYLAQNGQ
-549 FLASIIISDQLKEDA
+549 FLASIIISDQLKPDSES
-564 VTAVSSL
+564 AVSGL
-571 KDLGIKNLTM
+571 KKLGIKNLAM
-581 LTGDNNLSAAEVASK
+581 LTGDNQLAAADIAAS

-618 LQISKKLAFVG
+618 LQSSKKLAFVG

-661 VLMTDEPSKIVTA
+661 VLMTDEPAKIVSA
-674 LKIAAKTKTL
+674 LKIAAKTKKL
-684 VWQNIILALSIKAVV
+684 VWQNIIMALSIKAAV
-699 MILSIFGMAS
+699 MILSIFGLAS

-724 VFNVMRILKRDNI
+724 VFNVMRILKTEEI

>member
-1 MKHLNN
+1 MQNTKE
-7 CSYIINKKIEVEN
+7 KKTE
-20 MPDTVAE
+20 
-27 DKRNE
+27 KNE

-55 IEGMEKVELNFATST
+55 LDGMEKVELNFATST
-70 LKVAAEESRLQKI
+70 LKVAAEDAKLEKI
-83 KEELQQI
+83 KEELQKI

-98 KVKDKGKSK
+98 KVRDKSEPKAD
-107 NQKVEAESSLRSY
+107 NQAEKSSLKSY
-120 LWQKRNI
+120 LWQKKNI
-127 FIGTL
+127 FIGAL
-132 FFILALSFAHLDTFT
+132 FFAFALSFSHLNVFNN
-147 ETIFSSVALPAYI
+147 TIFSSLALPAYI
-160 AAYFLIGYPV
+160 TAYFLIGYPV
-170 LKAALLNIGRG
+170 LKAAFFNIGQG

-196 AFGIQ
+196 AFGIR

-212 YMIGELF
+212 YMVGELF

-234 MDIQAEYANLIKDDE
+234 MDIKAESANLIKDEKIIE
-249 IIKVGPDRLKIGDLI
+249 IKPEKLKIGDLI

-290 TGESLPKDVAEG
+290 TGEALPKDVAEG

-308 MINLNKLITVKVTKE
+308 MINLNKLITVRVTKE

-355 YYTPFVVLTAVLVA
+355 YYTPFVVLTAALVA
-369 TLPPLFTGAAF
+369 LLPPLFTGAAF

-437 FDKTGTLTKGDFKVT
+437 FDKTGTITEGNFKVT
-452 EVNIHSQYN
+452 EVNIHSNYSRQQ
-461 REEILKIAAEVEQFS
+461 ILKIAAEVEQFS
-476 NHPIAKSIVEAA
+476 NHPIAQSIVAA
-488 ADYKIH
+488 ADNYKKH
-494 SADTDYQE
+494 SAESDYQE

-509 AILNNNQ
+509 AVLDNNH

-521 ERLMQKNKI
+521 ERLMQKNNI
-530 DYKKAKSTGTV
+530 DFKKVKSTGTAI
-541 VYLAQNGK
+541 YLAKNGE
-549 FLASIIISDQLKEDA
+549 FLASIVISDQLKTDA
-564 VTAVSSL
+564 ESAISAL
-571 KDLGIKNLTM
+571 KAFGIDNLSI
-581 LTGDNNLSAAEVASK
+581 LTGDNNSTAAEVASQ
-596 LGLDNYYAELLPDQK
+596 LGLDNFYAELLPDQK

-618 LQISKKLAFVG
+618 LSKSKKLAFVG

-674 LKIAAKTKTL
+674 LKIAAKTKKL
-684 VWQNIILALSIKAVV
+684 VWQNIIMALSIKAVV

-724 VFNVMRILKRDNI
+724 VFNVMRILKTEDI

>member
-1 MKHLNN
+1 MQNTIEK
-7 CSYIINKKIEVEN
+7 NKEKS
-20 MPDTVAE
+20 
-27 DKRNE
+27 E

-55 IEGMEKVELNFATST
+55 LEGMEKVELNFATST
-70 LKVAAEESRLQKI
+70 LKVAAEDSKLEKI
-83 KEELQQI
+83 KEELQKI

-98 KVKDKGKSK
+98 KVRDKSEPKADNRAAK
-107 NQKVEAESSLRSY
+107 SSLKSY
-120 LWQKRNI
+120 LWQKKNI
-127 FIGTL
+127 FIGVL
-132 FFILALSFAHLDTFT
+132 FFAFALSFSHFNVFNN
-147 ETIFSSVALPAYI
+147 TIFSSLALPSYI

-170 LKAALLNIGRG
+170 LKAAFYNIGQG

-196 AFGIQ
+196 AFGIK

-212 YMIGELF
+212 YMVGELF

-234 MDIQAEYANLIKDDE
+234 MDIKAESANLIKDEE
-249 IIKVGPDRLKIGDLI
+249 IIAIKPEKLKIGDLI

-290 TGESLPKDVAEG
+290 TGEALPKDVTEG

-308 MINLNKLITVKVTKE
+308 MINLNKLITVRVTKE

-355 YYTPFVVLTAVLVA
+355 YYTPFVVLTAVLVSVI
-369 TLPPLFTGAAF
+369 PPLVTGAAF

-437 FDKTGTLTKGDFKVT
+437 FDKTGTLTEGNFKVT
-452 EVNIHSQYN
+452 KVNIYSDYSRQ
-461 REEILKIAAEVEQFS
+461 EILKIAAEVEQFS
-476 NHPIAKSIVEAA
+476 NHPIAQSIVSAA
-488 ADYKIH
+488 GNYKKH
-494 SADTDYQE
+494 SAESDYQE

-509 AILNNNQ
+509 AVLDNDQ

-521 ERLMQKNKI
+521 ERLMQNNNI
-530 DYKKAKSTGTV
+530 DFKKVKSTGTA
-541 VYLAQNGK
+541 VYLAKNGD
-549 FLASIIISDQLKEDA
+549 FLASILISDQLKADA
-564 VTAVSSL
+564 EAAISAL
-571 KDLGIKNLTM
+571 KELGINNLAM
-581 LTGDNNLSAAEVASK
+581 LTGDNKATAAEVAAK
-596 LGLDNYYAELLPDQK
+596 LGLDNFYAELLPDQK
-611 VEKVEEL
+611 VTKVEEL
-618 LQISKKLAFVG
+618 LSKSKKLAFVG

-661 VLMTDEPSKIVTA
+661 VLMTDEPTKIVTA
-674 LKIAAKTKTL
+674 LNIAAKTKKL
-684 VWQNIILALSIKAVV
+684 VWQNIIMALSIKAVV

-724 VFNVMRILKRDNI
+724 VFNVMRILKTEDI

>member
-1 MKHLNN
+1 MQNTVE
-7 CSYIINKKIEVEN
+7 KKN
-20 MPDTVAE
+20 R
-27 DKRNE
+27 KNE

-46 LKIEDQVKK
+46 VKIEDQVKK
-55 IEGMEKVELNFATST
+55 LDGMDKVELNFATST
-70 LKVAAEESRLQKI
+70 LKVAAEDARLEKI
-83 KEELQQI
+83 QEELQKI

-98 KVKDKGKSK
+98 KVRDKS
-107 NQKVEAESSLRSY
+107 EAKTEIQAEKSSLKSY
-120 LWQKRNI
+120 LWQKKNI

-132 FFILALSFAHLDTFT
+132 FFIFALSFSHLNFFNG
-147 ETIFSSVALPAYI
+147 TIFSSFALPAYI
-160 AAYFLIGYPV
+160 IAYFLIGYPV
-170 LKAALLNIGRG
+170 LKAAVLNIGQG
-181 QIFDENFLMVIATLG
+181 QIFDENFLMVIATIG
-196 AFGIQ
+196 AFGIR

-212 YMIGELF
+212 YMVGELF

-234 MDIQAEYANLIKDDE
+234 MDIKAEFANLIKDEE
-249 IIKVGPDRLKIGDLI
+249 IVEVKPENLIVGDLI
-264 AVKAGEKIPVDGEIV
+264 AVKAGEKIPVDGEVV
-279 SGETALETSAL
+279 SGESALETSAL
-290 TGESLPKDVAEG
+290 TGESMPKDVAEG

-355 YYTPFVVLTAVLVA
+355 YYTPFVVFTAILVA
-369 TLPPLFTGAAF
+369 VLPPLLTGGAF
-380 SQWFYRALIFL
+380 SQWFYRSLIFL

-437 FDKTGTLTKGDFKVT
+437 FDKTGTITEGDFKVT
-452 EVNIHSQYN
+452 EVNIESDHSRQ
-461 REEILKIAAEVEQFS
+461 EILKIAAEVEQFS
-476 NHPIAKSIVEAA
+476 NHPIAQSIVAA
-488 ADYKIH
+488 ASSYQKH
-494 SADTDYQE
+494 SADSDYQE

-509 AILNNNQ
+509 AVLDNNQ

-521 ERLMQKNKI
+521 ERLMQKNNI
-530 DYKKAKSTGTV
+530 NFKKVESTGTAI
-541 VYLAQNGK
+541 YLAKNGEY
-549 FLASIIISDQLKEDA
+549 LASIVISDQLKADA
-564 VTAVSSL
+564 ESAFADL
-571 KDLGIKNLTM
+571 KALGISNLAM
-581 LTGDNNLSAAEVASK
+581 LTGDNQATAAKVASK
-596 LGLDNYYAELLPDQK
+596 LGLDNFYAELLPDQK
-611 VEKVEEL
+611 VAKVEEL
-618 LQISKKLAFVG
+618 LKKSKKLAFVG

-674 LKIAAKTKTL
+674 LNIAAKTKRL
-684 VWQNIILALSIKAVV
+684 VWQNIIMALSIKAAV
-699 MILSIFGMAS
+699 MILSIFGLAS

-724 VFNVMRILKRDNI
+724 VFNVMRILKTKDI

>member
-1 MKHLNN
+1 MQQTADK
-7 CSYIINKKIEVEN
+7 NKKS
-20 MPDTVAE
+20 
-27 DKRNE
+27 E

-46 LKIEDQVKK
+46 LKIEDQIKNL
-55 IEGMEKVELNFATST
+55 EGMEDVELNFATST
-70 LKVAAEESRLQKI
+70 LKVAAEESRLEKI
-83 KEELQQI
+83 REELQQI

-98 KVKDKGKSK
+98 KVKNKGEDRDQVNSG
-107 NQKVEAESSLRSY
+107 SSLKEY
-120 LWQKRNI
+120 LWQKKNI
-127 FIGTL
+127 FIGSI
-132 FFILALSFAHLDTFT
+132 FFIAALSFAHLNLFAG
-147 ETIFSSVALPAYI
+147 TIFNSLALPAYI
-160 AAYFLIGYPV
+160 TAYFLIGYPV
-170 LKAALLNIGRG
+170 LKSAVLNIGQG
-181 QIFDENFLMVIATLG
+181 QIFDENFLMVIATIG
-196 AFGIQ
+196 AFGIR

-212 YMIGELF
+212 YMVGELF

-234 MDIQAEYANLIKDDE
+234 MDIQPEYANLIKDDE
-249 IIKVGPDRLKIGDLI
+249 IIKVEPESLSVGNLI
-264 AVKAGEKIPVDGEIV
+264 AVKPGEKIPVDGEIV

-290 TGESLPKDVAEG
+290 TGESLPKDAAEG

-355 YYTPFVVLTAVLVA
+355 YYTPFVVLTAALVA
-369 TLPPLFTGAAF
+369 VLPPLFTGAAF

-437 FDKTGTLTKGDFKVT
+437 FDKTGTLTEGDFKVT
-452 EVNIHSQYN
+452 EVNIYSQHSRDQ
-461 REEILKIAAEVEQFS
+461 ILKLAAEVEQFS

-488 ADYKIH
+488 SDFKKH
-494 SADTDYQE
+494 SAAADYQE

-509 AILNNNQ
+509 AELNNNL

-521 ERLMQKNKI
+521 ERLMQKNNI
-530 DYKKAKSTGTV
+530 EFKKAESSGTA
-541 VYLAQNGK
+541 VYLAQNGQ
-549 FLASIIISDQLKEDA
+549 FLASIIISDQLKPDSES
-564 VTAVSSL
+564 AVSGL
-571 KDLGIKNLTM
+571 KKLGIKNLAM
-581 LTGDNNLSAAEVASK
+581 LTGDNQLAAADIAAS

-618 LQISKKLAFVG
+618 LQSSKKLAFVG

-661 VLMTDEPSKIVTA
+661 VLMTDEPAKIVSA
-674 LKIAAKTKTL
+674 LKIAAKTKKL
-684 VWQNIILALSIKAVV
+684 VWQNIIMALSIKAAV
-699 MILSIFGMAS
+699 MILSIFGLAS

-724 VFNVMRILKRDNI
+724 VFNVMRILKTEEI

>member
-1 MKHLNN
+1 MQNT
-7 CSYIINKKIEVEN
+7 IETNKEK
-20 MPDTVAE
+20 
-27 DKRNE
+27 NE

-46 LKIEDQVKK
+46 MKIEDQVKK
-55 IEGMEKVELNFATST
+55 LEGMENVELNFATST

-98 KVKDKGKSK
+98 KVKDKEENENKEDKNKSTFK
-107 NQKVEAESSLRSY
+107 EY
-120 LWQKRNI
+120 LWEKKNI
-127 FIGTL
+127 FIGSL
-132 FFILALSFAHLDTFT
+132 FFIFALSFSNLNVFTNTF
-147 ETIFSSVALPAYI
+147 FRNLALPAYI
-160 AAYFLIGYPV
+160 ASYFLIGYPV
-170 LKAALLNIGRG
+170 LKGAVLNIGRG
-181 QIFDENFLMVIATLG
+181 QIFDENFLMVIATIG
-196 AFGIQ
+196 AFGIS

-212 YMIGELF
+212 YMVGELF

-234 MDIQAEYANLIKDDE
+234 MDIQAEYANLIKDEE
-249 IIKVGPDRLKIGDLI
+249 IIKVDPHKLKIDDLI

-290 TGESLPKDVAEG
+290 TGESVPKDVAEG

-308 MINLNKLITVKVTKE
+308 MINLNKLITIKVTKE

-342 KAPTEQFISKFAR
+342 KAPTEQFITKFAS

-369 TLPPLFTGAAF
+369 VLPPLFTGEVF

-431 ELDTIV
+431 ELDSIV
-437 FDKTGTLTKGDFKVT
+437 FDKTGTLTEGDFKVT
-452 EVNIHSQYN
+452 KVNIFSQHS
-461 REEILKIAAEVEQFS
+461 REEILKIAAEAEQFS
-476 NHPIAKSIVEAA
+476 NHPIAQSIVEAA
-488 ADYKIH
+488 GDYKKH
-494 SADTDYQE
+494 SADSDYQE

-509 AILNNNQ
+509 AILNNNL

-521 ERLMQKNKI
+521 ERLMQKNNI
-530 DYKKAKSTGTV
+530 EFKKTDSTGTAI
-541 VYLAQNGK
+541 YLAQNGH
-549 FLASIIISDQLKEDA
+549 FLASIIISDRLKNDA
-564 VTAVSSL
+564 KSSIASL
-571 KDLGIKNLTM
+571 KKFGIKNLAM
-581 LTGDNNLSAAEVASK
+581 LTGDNNATGAEVASK

-618 LQISKKLAFVG
+618 LRTSQKLAFVG

-661 VLMTDEPSKIVTA
+661 VLMTDEPAKIVTA
-674 LKIAAKTKTL
+674 LNIAAKTKKL
-684 VWQNIILALSIKAVV
+684 VWQNIMMALSIKVVV
-699 MILSIFGMAS
+699 MVLSILGMAS

-724 VFNVMRILKRDNI
+724 VFNVMRILNTKDI

>member
-1 MKHLNN
+1 LQNTKE
-7 CSYIINKKIEVEN
+7 KKTE
-20 MPDTVAE
+20 
-27 DKRNE
+27 KNE

-55 IEGMEKVELNFATST
+55 LDGMEKVELNFATST
-70 LKVAAEESRLQKI
+70 LKVAAEDAKLEKI
-83 KEELQQI
+83 KEELQKI

-98 KVKDKGKSK
+98 KVRDKSEPKAD
-107 NQKVEAESSLRSY
+107 NQAEKSSLKSY
-120 LWQKRNI
+120 LWQKKNI
-127 FIGTL
+127 FIGAL
-132 FFILALSFAHLDTFT
+132 FFAFALSFSHLNVFNN
-147 ETIFSSVALPAYI
+147 TIFSSLALPAYI

-170 LKAALLNIGRG
+170 LKAAFFNIGQG

-196 AFGIQ
+196 AFGIR

-212 YMIGELF
+212 YMVGELF

-234 MDIQAEYANLIKDDE
+234 MDIKAESANLIKDEKIIE
-249 IIKVGPDRLKIGDLI
+249 IKPEKLKIGDLI

-290 TGESLPKDVAEG
+290 TGEALPKDVAEG

-308 MINLNKLITVKVTKE
+308 MINLNKLITVRVTKE

-355 YYTPFVVLTAVLVA
+355 YYTPFVVLTATLVA
-369 TLPPLFTGAAF
+369 LLPPLFTGAAF

-405 GFFGGIGLASK
+405 GFFGGIGLASR

-437 FDKTGTLTKGDFKVT
+437 FDKTGTITEGNFKVT
-452 EVNIHSQYN
+452 EVNIHSNYSRQQ
-461 REEILKIAAEVEQFS
+461 ILKIAAEVEQFS
-476 NHPIAKSIVEAA
+476 NHPIAQSIVAA
-488 ADYKIH
+488 ADDYTKH
-494 SADTDYQE
+494 SAESDYQE

-509 AILNNNQ
+509 AVLDNNH

-521 ERLMQKNKI
+521 ERLMQKNNI
-530 DYKKAKSTGTV
+530 DFKKVKSTGTAI
-541 VYLAQNGK
+541 YLAKNGE
-549 FLASIIISDQLKEDA
+549 FLASIVISDQLKTDA
-564 VTAVSSL
+564 ESAISAL
-571 KDLGIKNLTM
+571 KAFGIDNLSI
-581 LTGDNNLSAAEVASK
+581 LTGDNNLTAAEVASQ
-596 LGLDNYYAELLPDQK
+596 LGLDNFYAELLPDQK

-618 LQISKKLAFVG
+618 LNKSKKLAFVG

-674 LKIAAKTKTL
+674 LKIAAKTKKL
-684 VWQNIILALSIKAVV
+684 VWQNIIMALSIKAVV

-724 VFNVMRILKRDNI
+724 VFNVMRILKTEDI

>member
-1 MKHLNN
+1 MQQTADK
-7 CSYIINKKIEVEN
+7 NKKS
-20 MPDTVAE
+20 
-27 DKRNE
+27 E

-46 LKIEDQVKK
+46 LKIEDQIKNL
-55 IEGMEKVELNFATST
+55 EGMEDVELNFATST
-70 LKVAAEESRLQKI
+70 LKVAAEESTLEKI
-83 KEELQQI
+83 REELQQI

-98 KVKDKGKSK
+98 KVKNKGEDRDQVNSG
-107 NQKVEAESSLRSY
+107 SSLKEY
-120 LWQKRNI
+120 LWQKKNI
-127 FIGTL
+127 FIGSI
-132 FFILALSFAHLDTFT
+132 FFIAALSFAHLNLFAG
-147 ETIFSSVALPAYI
+147 TIFNSLALPAYI
-160 AAYFLIGYPV
+160 TAYFLIGYPV
-170 LKAALLNIGRG
+170 LKSAVLNIGQG
-181 QIFDENFLMVIATLG
+181 QIFDENFLMVIATIG
-196 AFGIQ
+196 AFGIR

-212 YMIGELF
+212 YMVGELF

-249 IIKVGPDRLKIGDLI
+249 IIKVEPGSLSVGNLI
-264 AVKAGEKIPVDGEIV
+264 AVKPGEKIPVDGEIV

-290 TGESLPKDVAEG
+290 TGESLPKDAAEG

-308 MINLNKLITVKVTKE
+308 MINLNKMITVKVTKE

-355 YYTPFVVLTAVLVA
+355 YYTPFVVLTAALVA
-369 TLPPLFTGAAF
+369 VLPPLFAGAAF

-437 FDKTGTLTKGDFKVT
+437 FDKTGTLTEGDFKVT
-452 EVNIHSQYN
+452 EVNIYSQHSRDQ
-461 REEILKIAAEVEQFS
+461 ILKLAAEVEQFS

-488 ADYKIH
+488 SDFKKH
-494 SADTDYQE
+494 SAAADYQE

-509 AILNNNQ
+509 AKLNNNL

-521 ERLMQKNKI
+521 ERLMQKNNI
-530 DYKKAKSTGTV
+530 EFKKAESSGTA
-541 VYLAQNGK
+541 VYLAQNGQ
-549 FLASIIISDQLKEDA
+549 FLASIIISDQLKQDSES
-564 VTAVSSL
+564 AVSGL
-571 KDLGIKNLTM
+571 KKLGIKNLAM
-581 LTGDNNLSAAEVASK
+581 LTGDNQLAAADIAAS

-618 LQISKKLAFVG
+618 LQSSKKLAFVG

-661 VLMTDEPSKIVTA
+661 VLMTDEPAKIVSA
-674 LKIAAKTKTL
+674 LKIAAKTKKL
-684 VWQNIILALSIKAVV
+684 VWQNIIMALSIKAAV
-699 MILSIFGMAS
+699 MILSIFGLAS

-724 VFNVMRILKRDNI
+724 VFNVMRILKTEEI

>member
-1 MKHLNN
+1 MQQTADK
-7 CSYIINKKIEVEN
+7 NKKS
-20 MPDTVAE
+20 
-27 DKRNE
+27 E

-46 LKIEDQVKK
+46 LKIEDQIKNL
-55 IEGMEKVELNFATST
+55 EGMEDVELNFATST
-70 LKVAAEESRLQKI
+70 LKVAAEESRLEKI
-83 KEELQQI
+83 REELQQI

-98 KVKDKGKSK
+98 KVKNKGEDRDQVNSG
-107 NQKVEAESSLRSY
+107 SSLKEY
-120 LWQKRNI
+120 LWQKKNI
-127 FIGTL
+127 FIGSI
-132 FFILALSFAHLDTFT
+132 FFIAALSFAHLNLFAG
-147 ETIFSSVALPAYI
+147 TIFNSLALPAYI
-160 AAYFLIGYPV
+160 TAFFLIGYPV
-170 LKAALLNIGRG
+170 LKSAVLNIGQG
-181 QIFDENFLMVIATLG
+181 QIFDENFLMVIATIG
-196 AFGIQ
+196 AFGIR

-212 YMIGELF
+212 YMVGELF

-234 MDIQAEYANLIKDDE
+234 MDIQPEYANLIKDDE
-249 IIKVGPDRLKIGDLI
+249 IIKVEPESLSVGNLI
-264 AVKAGEKIPVDGEIV
+264 AVKPGEKIPVDGEIV

-290 TGESLPKDVAEG
+290 TGESLPKDAAEG

-355 YYTPFVVLTAVLVA
+355 YYTPFVVLTAALVA
-369 TLPPLFTGAAF
+369 VLPPLFTGAAF

-437 FDKTGTLTKGDFKVT
+437 FDKTGTLTEGDFKVT
-452 EVNIHSQYN
+452 EVNIYSQHSRDQ
-461 REEILKIAAEVEQFS
+461 ILKLAAEVEQFS

-488 ADYKIH
+488 SDFKKH
-494 SADTDYQE
+494 SAAADYQE

-509 AILNNNQ
+509 AELNNNL

-521 ERLMQKNKI
+521 ERLMQKNNI
-530 DYKKAKSTGTV
+530 EFKKAESSGTA
-541 VYLAQNGK
+541 VYLAQNGQ
-549 FLASIIISDQLKEDA
+549 FLASIIISDQLKPDSES
-564 VTAVSSL
+564 AVSGL
-571 KDLGIKNLTM
+571 KKLGIKNLAM
-581 LTGDNNLSAAEVASK
+581 LTGDNQLAAADIAAS

-618 LQISKKLAFVG
+618 LQSSKKLAFVG

-661 VLMTDEPSKIVTA
+661 VLMTDEPAKIVSA
-674 LKIAAKTKTL
+674 LKIAAKTKKL
-684 VWQNIILALSIKAVV
+684 VWQNIIMALSIKAAV
-699 MILSIFGMAS
+699 MILSIFGLAS

-724 VFNVMRILKRDNI
+724 VFNVMRILKTEEI

>member
-1 MKHLNN
+1 MQDLIKK
-7 CSYIINKKIEVEN
+7 NKEK
-20 MPDTVAE
+20 
-27 DKRNE
+27 NE

-55 IEGMEKVELNFATST
+55 LEGMEKVELNFATST
-70 LKVAAEESRLQKI
+70 LKVAAENSRLEKI
-83 KEELQQI
+83 QEELQKI

-98 KVKDKGKSK
+98 QVRDKSEPKVD
-107 NQKVEAESSLRSY
+107 NQTEKLSLKSY
-120 LWQKRNI
+120 LWAKKNI
-127 FIGTL
+127 LIGTL
-132 FFILALSFAHLDTFT
+132 FFIFALSFSHLEIFNN
-147 ETIFSSVALPAYI
+147 TIFSSLVLPSYITAYV
-160 AAYFLIGYPV
+160 LIGFPV
-170 LKAALLNIGRG
+170 LKAAFFNIGQG
-181 QIFDENFLMVIATLG
+181 QIFDENFLMVIATFG
-196 AFGIQ
+196 AFGIR

-212 YMIGELF
+212 YMVGELF

-234 MDIQAEYANLIKDDE
+234 MDIKADYANLIKDEKIME
-249 IIKVGPDRLKIGDLI
+249 IDPEDLKVGDLI
-264 AVKAGEKIPVDGEIV
+264 AVKAGEKIPVDGEVV
-279 SGETALETSAL
+279 SGDTALETSAL
-290 TGESLPKDVAEG
+290 TGEALPKNVAEG

-308 MINLNKLITVKVTKE
+308 MINLNKLITVRVTKE

-355 YYTPFVVLTAVLVA
+355 YYTPFVVLTAALVA
-369 TLPPLFTGAAF
+369 VIPPLVTGAAF

-437 FDKTGTLTKGDFKVT
+437 FDKTGTLTEGNFKVT
-452 EVNIHSQYN
+452 KVNIYSDYSRQ
-461 REEILKIAAEVEQFS
+461 EILKMAAEVEQFS
-476 NHPIAKSIVEAA
+476 NHPIAQSIVAA
-488 ADYKIH
+488 AENYKKH
-494 SADTDYQE
+494 SAESEYQE

-509 AILNNNQ
+509 AVLDNDQ

-521 ERLMQKNKI
+521 ERLMQNNNI
-530 DYKKAKSTGTV
+530 DFKKVKSTGTA
-541 VYLAQNGK
+541 VYLAKNGD
-549 FLASIIISDQLKEDA
+549 FLASIVISDQLKADAEAA
-564 VTAVSSL
+564 VTSL
-571 KDLGIKNLTM
+571 KGLGINNLTM
-581 LTGDNNLSAAEVASK
+581 LTGDNQVTAAEVASK
-596 LGLDNYYAELLPDQK
+596 LGLDDFYSELLPDQK
-611 VEKVEEL
+611 VDKVEEL
-618 LQISKKLAFVG
+618 LSKSKKLAFVG

-661 VLMTDEPSKIVTA
+661 VLMTDEPTKIVTA
-674 LKIAAKTKTL
+674 LNIAAKTKKL
-684 VWQNIILALSIKAVV
+684 IWQNIIMALSIKAVV
-699 MILSIFGMAS
+699 MILSVFGMAS

-724 VFNVMRILKRDNI
+724 VFNVMRILKTEDI

>member
-1 MKHLNN
+1 MQNT
-7 CSYIINKKIEVEN
+7 IEKNIE
-20 MPDTVAE
+20 
-27 DKRNE
+27 KNE

-55 IEGMEKVELNFATST
+55 LEGMEKVELNFATST
-70 LKVAAEESRLQKI
+70 LKVAAEDSKLEKI
-83 KEELQQI
+83 KEELQKI

-98 KVKDKGKSK
+98 KVRDKSEPKSD
-107 NQKVEAESSLRSY
+107 NQADKSSLKSY
-120 LWQKRNI
+120 LWQKKNI
-127 FIGTL
+127 FIGAL
-132 FFILALSFAHLDTFT
+132 FFAFALSFSHFNVFNN
-147 ETIFSSVALPAYI
+147 TIFNSLALPSYI

-170 LKAALLNIGRG
+170 LKAAFYNIGQG

-196 AFGIQ
+196 AFGIK

-212 YMIGELF
+212 YMVGELF

-234 MDIQAEYANLIKDDE
+234 MNIKAESANLIKDEE
-249 IIKVGPDRLKIGDLI
+249 IIEIKPEKLKIGDLI
-264 AVKAGEKIPVDGEIV
+264 AVKAGEKIPVDGEVV

-290 TGESLPKDVAEG
+290 TGEALPKDVTEG

-308 MINLNKLITVKVTKE
+308 MINLNKLITVRVTKE

-369 TLPPLFTGAAF
+369 VIPPLVTGAAF

-437 FDKTGTLTKGDFKVT
+437 FDKTGTLTEGNFKVT
-452 EVNIHSQYN
+452 KVNIYSDYSRQ
-461 REEILKIAAEVEQFS
+461 EILKIAAEVEQFS
-476 NHPIAKSIVEAA
+476 NHPIAQSIVAA
-488 ADYKIH
+488 AGNYKKH
-494 SADTDYQE
+494 SAESDYQE

-509 AILNNNQ
+509 AVLDNDQ

-521 ERLMQKNKI
+521 ERLMQNNNI
-530 DYKKAKSTGTV
+530 DFKKVKSTGTA
-541 VYLAQNGK
+541 VYLAKNGD
-549 FLASIIISDQLKEDA
+549 FLASIVISDQLKADA
-564 VTAVSSL
+564 EAAVSAL
-571 KDLGIKNLTM
+571 KEFGINNLAM
-581 LTGDNNLSAAEVASK
+581 LTGDNKETAAEVAAK
-596 LGLDNYYAELLPDQK
+596 LGLDNFYAELLPDQK
-611 VEKVEEL
+611 VAKVEEL
-618 LQISKKLAFVG
+618 LSKSKKLAFVG

-661 VLMTDEPSKIVTA
+661 VLMTDEPTKIVKA
-674 LKIAAKTKTL
+674 LNIAAKTKKL
-684 VWQNIILALSIKAVV
+684 VWQNIIMALSIKAVV

-724 VFNVMRILKRDNI
+724 VFNVMRILKTEDI